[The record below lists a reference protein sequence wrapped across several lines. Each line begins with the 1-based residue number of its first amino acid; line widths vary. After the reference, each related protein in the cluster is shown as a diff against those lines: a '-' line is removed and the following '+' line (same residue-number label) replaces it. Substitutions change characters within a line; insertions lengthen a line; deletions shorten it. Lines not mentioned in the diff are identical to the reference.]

1 MDIRIKI
8 QRNQI
13 HHFIDNGEFLQFG
26 MSLPDYPDLSTYGM
40 RVDYPHTQTKVL
52 DAMKAKLVIIRD
64 QIARDNL
71 IRQQI

>member
-26 MSLPDYPDLSTYGM
+26 MSLPDYPDLPT
-40 RVDYPHTQTKVL
+40 
-52 DAMKAKLVIIRD
+52 
-64 QIARDNL
+64 
-71 IRQQI
+71 